1 MEGESKEKM
10 RVEMRVRSCLAR
22 AGRVQDLPTEKQ
34 RNVSLQSGGEFWER
48 VGYLERIFKVL
59 VGEV

>member
-1 MEGESKEKM
+1 
-10 RVEMRVRSCLAR
+10 MRVRSCLAR
-22 AGRVQDLPTEKQ
+22 AGRVQEVPTEKQ